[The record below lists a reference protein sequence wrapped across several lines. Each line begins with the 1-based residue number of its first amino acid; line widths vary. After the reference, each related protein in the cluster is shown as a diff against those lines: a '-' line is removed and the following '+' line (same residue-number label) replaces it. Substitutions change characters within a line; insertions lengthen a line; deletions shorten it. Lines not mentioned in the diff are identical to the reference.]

1 MIKSPD
7 LRIHST
13 AKARKCRISHLE
25 RPSSWN
31 RKLTFSLRNK
41 AVPVPSQSSTV
52 SRNLLTFTYYHR
64 TRAPRRILSQSL
76 ARLARPFDGLCYA
89 FEYSFDFVFSIER
102 TCASA
107 AWAPLPCVVSRNQII
122 FDLGMPFP
130 ALSLTRHIAMPAST
144 PAFPLSL

>member
-41 AVPVPSQSSTV
+41 AVQVPSQSSTV

-64 TRAPRRILSQSL
+64 TRAPRRILSESL

-89 FEYSFDFVFSIER
+89 FEYSVLDR
-102 TCASA
+102 TDVHFRSMGS
-107 AWAPLPCVVSRNQII
+107 PCVVSRNQII

-130 ALSLTRHIAMPAST
+130 ALPLTRHIAMPAST